1 MQINTLVL
9 HWSQE
14 SVRLGW
20 LQDSA
25 QGHGQVVLSVPIG
38 TALRFPR
45 HPPALFA
52 SLTSRQALH
61 CSSHATLQ
69 RSASPTSSQDVALW
83 LHLNFLLPCALV
95 T

>member
-25 QGHGQVVLSVPIG
+25 QGHGQVVLSAPIG
-38 TALRFPR
+38 TALLFPR
-45 HPPALFA
+45 HTPALF
-52 SLTSRQALH
+52 
-61 CSSHATLQ
+61 
-69 RSASPTSSQDVALW
+69 ASPTSSQDVALW

-95 T
+95 N